1 MTPNVTEMDIP
12 PMRLAGVSGEFVSGM
27 QPNSDAHIVIPQLW
41 DRLND
46 FVNQGEDHHHWS
58 AGIMND
64 AASGKMKYTAAVRF
78 DDGFVVSEELEIV
91 DFPGGSYVG
100 CEHVGSL
107 DAIGETTEWFYATYL
122 PTSGRVL
129 REGPHLE
136 IYDERFNP
144 HSSDS
149 VVVIC
154 API

>member
-1 MTPNVTEMDIP
+1 MTPTVTEVSLP

-27 QPNSDAHIVIPQLW
+27 QPNSDAHVVIPELW
-41 DRLND
+41 DRLNSLT
-46 FVNQGEDHHHWS
+46 NLGEDHHHWS

-64 AASGKMKYTAAVRF
+64 AASGKMKYTAAVRL
-78 DDGFVVSEELEIV
+78 DVGEEASNELEIV

-107 DAIGETTEWFYATYL
+107 ETIGETTAWFYSTYL
-122 PTSGRVL
+122 PTSGRAL
-129 REGPHLE
+129 REGPHVE